1 MPQRMSDIL
10 AARAHRTF
18 VGRDTELG
26 ALETMLMPKGPRVLH
41 VHGIAGIGK
50 SALLARFTT
59 IARARGATVILLDCR
74 HVEPTEQGVLGAL
87 AEAIGDTGS
96 RAGDIAD
103 RLGELG
109 GAVVLAFDTF
119 EVFRLLD
126 TWLRQ
131 VFIPLLPENVRVVLV
146 GRQPPTSAW
155 YASPGWGWLM
165 RAVPVSSLTDTEAE
179 NFLQGLGL
187 EQADI
192 SLIARCTYGHPLA
205 LKLAAA
211 AVREASPEQWPTG
224 APLQRALDELTRIFL
239 EDVGDEITRRVLEG
253 AAVVR
258 RVTLSL
264 LQALF
269 PDVPPQDAWERLRR
283 LPIVVGASD
292 GLLIHDAV
300 REAIARS
307 LHASDPAR
315 YLEYRRTAWRQLAT
329 EAGVAGGGD
338 LWRYTADMLFMIE
351 NPVVREA
358 FFPSGSP
365 TFAVEPAQ
373 ADDGPALED
382 ITHTW
387 EGSEAAG
394 ALMAWWRRLPQA
406 FSSVRDGEGRMVG
419 FYGKLR
425 SDELQPAWLLD
436 DPIAG
441 QWYSHLKQHP
451 MPRDAIALF
460 CRRWLSIDDGDS
472 PGDVQAAV
480 WLDLKRAYMELRPRL
495 RRVYLTVRDMGAY
508 AAVARRLGFEVL
520 EDHTVVLD
528 GRRYHSAVL
537 DFGPASVDGWL
548 ADLAAAELGVR
559 RGNELLDPDARE
571 LVLETGRVALTPLEF
586 GVMRYLNAREGKAVS
601 RSELLRDVWG
611 TRYEGGS
618 NVVDAVVRTLRKK
631 LGDQAAR
638 VETVS
643 GVGYRLRPGGQT
655 SAASS
660 GA

>member
-10 AARAHRTF
+10 AARAHQTF
-18 VGRDTELG
+18 VGRDTELDVLG
-26 ALETMLMPKGPRVLH
+26 SMLSPQGPRVLH

-50 SALLARFTT
+50 SALLTRFATT
-59 IARARGATVILLDCR
+59 ARARGSTVIVLDCR

-87 AEAIGDTGS
+87 AEVIGDAGLS
-96 RAGDIAD
+96 AGDMAD
-103 RLGELG
+103 RLGGLDG
-109 GAVVLAFDTF
+109 TVVVVFDTF

-146 GRQPPTSAW
+146 GRQPPASAW

-179 NFLQGLGL
+179 SFLQSLGV

-192 SLIARCTYGHPLA
+192 SLIARCTHGHPLA

-211 AVREASPEQWPTG
+211 AVREASREQWPTG
-224 APLQRALDELTRIFL
+224 APLQRALDELTQIFL
-239 EDVGDEITRRVLEG
+239 EDVGDEVTRRVLEG

-258 RVTLSL
+258 RTTLSL
-264 LQALF
+264 LKALF
-269 PDVPPQDAWERLRR
+269 PDVAPRDAWERLRR
-283 LPIVVGASD
+283 LPIVDGASD
-292 GLLIHDAV
+292 GLVIHDAV

-315 YLEYRRTAWRQLAT
+315 YLDYRRAAWRQLAN

-365 TFAVEPAQ
+365 ALAVEPAQ
-373 ADDGPALED
+373 ANDGPALEH
-382 ITHTW
+382 IIHTW
-387 EGSEAAG
+387 EGVEAGG
-394 ALMAWWRRLPQA
+394 ALKTWWRHLPQA
-406 FSSVRDGEGRMVG
+406 FSSVRDGEARIVG
-419 FYGKLR
+419 FYGKFR
-425 SDELQPAWLLD
+425 SDELQPAWMLG
-436 DPIAG
+436 DPVAE
-441 QWYSHLKQHP
+441 QWYSHLRQHP
-451 MPRDAIALF
+451 MPPDAIALF
-460 CRRWLSIDDGDS
+460 CRRWLSVDDGDS

-480 WLDLKRAYMELRPRL
+480 WLDLKRTYMELRPRL
-495 RRVYLTVRDMGAY
+495 RRVYLAVRDMDAY

-520 EDHTVVLD
+520 GDYTVVLD
-528 GRRYHSAVL
+528 GRRYYSAML

-559 RGNELLDPDARE
+559 RANELLDPEARE

-586 GVMRYLNAREGKAVS
+586 GVMRYLSAREGKAVS
-601 RSELLRDVWG
+601 RSELLLDVWG

-618 NVVDAVVRTLRKK
+618 NVVDAVMRTLRKK

-655 SAASS
+655 SATSS